1 MKIGIMGGSFDPVH
15 NGHIGLAEDAV
26 TMAGLDEVIMI
37 PAGIQPFKQDRR
49 TESGEDR
56 FRMLALAAGQN
67 DHITVS
73 RNELDCEGVS
83 YTYLTMRR
91 IQEMNRN
98 ARLYF
103 ICGTD
108 SFLKIDTWKNSREL
122 LSNYSYI
129 VGCDRPG
136 YRHNELKE
144 AIERISRNYGTDIIT
159 IHNRQFDVSSTE
171 IREKI
176 AEGESIAHLVPP
188 AVERYIRENELYR
201 SRKTERENP

>member
-1 MKIGIMGGSFDPVH
+1 
-15 NGHIGLAEDAV
+15 
-26 TMAGLDEVIMI
+26 MAGMDEVIMI

-56 FRMLALAAGQN
+56 FRMLALVAGQN

-91 IQEMNRN
+91 IQEMNSK

-108 SFLKIDTWKNSREL
+108 SFLKIDTWKNADEL
-122 LSNYSYI
+122 LTSYSYI

-136 YRHNELKE
+136 YRHKELME
-144 AIERISRNYGTDIIT
+144 AIDRITRKYGTDIIT
-159 IHNRQFDVSSTE
+159 INNRQFDVSSTE
-171 IREKI
+171 IRERI
-176 AEGESIAHLVPP
+176 AEGRSIAHLVPP

-201 SRKTERENP
+201 L

>member
-1 MKIGIMGGSFDPVH
+1 
-15 NGHIGLAEDAV
+15 
-26 TMAGLDEVIMI
+26 MAGMDEVIMI

-56 FRMLALAAGQN
+56 FRMLALVAGQN

-83 YTYLTMRR
+83 YTYLTLRR

-136 YRHNELKE
+136 YRHSELQE

-159 IHNRQFDVSSTE
+159 IHNRQ
-171 IREKI
+171 
-176 AEGESIAHLVPP
+176 
-188 AVERYIRENELYR
+188 
-201 SRKTERENP
+201 

>member
-26 TMAGLDEVIMI
+26 TMAGMDEVIMI

-56 FRMLALAAGQN
+56 FRMLALVAGQN

-83 YTYLTMRR
+83 YTYLTLRR

-98 ARLYF
+98 AKLYF

-129 VGCDRPG
+129 VGYDRPG
-136 YRHNELKE
+136 YRHNELQE

-171 IREKI
+171 IRERI
-176 AEGESIAHLVPP
+176 AEGKSIAHLVPP

-201 SRKTERENP
+201 SRTTEGENP

>member
-26 TMAGLDEVIMI
+26 TMAGMDEVIMI

-56 FRMLALAAGQN
+56 FRMLALVAGQN

-73 RNELDCEGVS
+73 RNQLDCEGVS

-136 YRHNELKE
+136 YRHNELQE

-171 IREKI
+171 IRERI
-176 AEGESIAHLVPP
+176 AEGRSIAHLVPP

-201 SRKTERENP
+201 SRKTEREDP

>member
-1 MKIGIMGGSFDPVH
+1 MGGSFDPVH

-26 TMAGLDEVIMI
+26 TMAGMDEVIMI

-56 FRMLALAAGQN
+56 FRMLALVAGQN

-83 YTYLTMRR
+83 YTYLTLRR

-136 YRHNELKE
+136 YRHNELQE

-171 IREKI
+171 IRERI
-176 AEGESIAHLVPP
+176 AEGKSIAHLVPP

-201 SRKTERENP
+201 SRKTEREDP

>member
-26 TMAGLDEVIMI
+26 TMAGMDEVIMI

-56 FRMLALAAGQN
+56 FRMLALVAGQN

-83 YTYLTMRR
+83 YTYLTLRR

-136 YRHNELKE
+136 YRHNELQE
-144 AIERISRNYGTDIIT
+144 AIDRISRNYGTDIIT

-171 IREKI
+171 IRERI
-176 AEGESIAHLVPP
+176 AEGKSIAHLVPP

-201 SRKTERENP
+201 SRTTEGENP

>member
-26 TMAGLDEVIMI
+26 TMAGMDEVIMI

-56 FRMLALAAGQN
+56 FRMLALVAGQN

-83 YTYLTMRR
+83 YTYLTLRR

-136 YRHNELKE
+136 YRHNELQE

-171 IREKI
+171 IRERI
-176 AEGESIAHLVPP
+176 AEGKSIAHLVPP
-188 AVERYIRENELYR
+188 AVERYIRKNELYR
-201 SRKTERENP
+201 SRTTEGENP

>member
-26 TMAGLDEVIMI
+26 TMAGMDEVIMI

-56 FRMLALAAGQN
+56 FRMLALASGQN

-91 IQEMNRN
+91 IQEMNRH

-171 IREKI
+171 IRERI
-176 AEGESIAHLVPP
+176 AEGKSIAHLVPP

-201 SRKTERENP
+201 SRKTEREDP

>member
-56 FRMLALAAGQN
+56 FRMLALASGQN

-129 VGCDRPG
+129 VGYDRPG

-171 IREKI
+171 IRERI
-176 AEGESIAHLVPP
+176 AEGKSIAHLVPP

-201 SRKTERENP
+201 SRKTEREDP

>member
-26 TMAGLDEVIMI
+26 TMAGMDEVIMI

-56 FRMLALAAGQN
+56 FRMLALVAGQN

-83 YTYLTMRR
+83 YTYLTLRR
-91 IQEMNRN
+91 IQEMNRH

-136 YRHNELKE
+136 YRHNELQE

-171 IREKI
+171 IRERI
-176 AEGESIAHLVPP
+176 AEGKPIAHLVPP

-201 SRKTERENP
+201 LRKTEREDP